1 MVDRSANKI
10 REMFGQIAPRYDL
23 VNRVLSLSI
32 DRYWRWRTRRR
43 MGSLLPPGSGP
54 LLDLCTGTGDLAIEL
69 SRLGS
74 IVGCDFSH
82 PMLIRAG
89 QKTQK
94 RQLDAAVSLVEGDAL
109 CLPFS
114 DQIFRGLSV
123 AFGFRNMEDYAQG
136 LAEMN
141 RVLRTGGTL
150 AILEFSEPGTPG
162 FKQLYQWYFRKI
174 LPLIGR
180 LISGQNS
187 AYSYLPESVREF
199 PPPLELSRLLRNAQF
214 HSVVHHRLSM
224 GIATLTLARKT
235 SPIPKQTSLTELP
248 EQAQPESERRR
259 QATALRGASPG
270 KADSSR

>member
-1 MVDRSANKI
+1 MVDRRGNKI

-69 SRLGS
+69 SRLGP

-89 QKTQK
+89 QKTQ
-94 RQLDAAVSLVEGDAL
+94 RRHLNDAVSLVEGDAL
-109 CLPFS
+109 CLPFR
-114 DQIFRGLSV
+114 DQIFRGLAV

-150 AILEFSEPGTPG
+150 AILEFSEPSAPG

-199 PPPLELSRLLRNAQF
+199 PPSQELTRLLRNAQF
-214 HSVVHHRLSM
+214 HSVLHRPLSL
-224 GIATLTLARKT
+224 GIATLTLARKI
-235 SPIPKQTSLTELP
+235 SPIP
-248 EQAQPESERRR
+248 AQ
-259 QATALRGASPG
+259 
-270 KADSSR
+270 SSRSVVSVDECSKVSELS